1 MLSSHFYHLTQEQCQ
16 DQWGHLVENV
26 PGSTNLIKPSE
37 IPNRKH
43 RNDANTQTSDNDNHE
58 DGDVDSLAGNVQV
71 PASRD
76 DDSDNKK
83 DVNDEH
89 DEHDELC
96 TYW

>member
-1 MLSSHFYHLTQEQCQ
+1 MLSIHGWSEVNTVLQKIASTRECSSATTS
-16 DQWGHLVENV
+16 GH
-26 PGSTNLIKPSE
+26 
-37 IPNRKH
+37 
-43 RNDANTQTSDNDNHE
+43 TSDNDNHE